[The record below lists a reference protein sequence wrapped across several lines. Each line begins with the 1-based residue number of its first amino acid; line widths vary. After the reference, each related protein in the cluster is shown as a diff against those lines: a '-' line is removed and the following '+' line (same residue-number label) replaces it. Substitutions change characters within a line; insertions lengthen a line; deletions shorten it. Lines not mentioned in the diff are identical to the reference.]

1 MYRRALRRGIRPLGD
16 PELHQHE
23 GGDTVPYTLTM
34 ASKMRAAD
42 VLPDDVIETRDGCT
56 YRVTDTTPSAS
67 GKIVKLRTVVQSS
80 NDSELAVG
88 RTMEFGRRA
97 GTLVLV
103 HRA

>member
-1 MYRRALRRGIRPLGD
+1 MLQASVAYRD
-16 PELHQHE
+16 PDLHQHE
-23 GGDTVPYTLTM
+23 GAVTGPYTLTM

-42 VLPDDVIETRDGCT
+42 VLPDDVIETWDGCT

-67 GKIVKLRTVVQSS
+67 GKIVNLRTVVQSS
-80 NDSELAVG
+80 NDPDLAVG
-88 RTMEFGRRA
+88 RTMNVGRRA